1 MDYIRKY
8 SIMIGEIER
17 ELSKIKTHIIDHS
30 SISSI
35 LMNLG
40 YFKVNDKINHLKQ
53 KGVLKPIKKGLYYH
67 SSIITKNI
75 ISKELLANTILGPSY
90 ISLEYA
96 LSYHGLIPE
105 SVFQLTSVCTKRSK
119 QYDTELGVFSYKHIK
134 KELFSIGLKIEHAK
148 NGFFMIATKEKALCD
163 MIYLKN
169 TSFFSKKELIAFL
182 EDDLRI
188 DIVDLNNL
196 NIEII
201 NDYYQKSKSK
211 RIAIFLKL
219 LKNN

>member
-1 MDYIRKY
+1 
-8 SIMIGEIER
+8 MIGEIER
-17 ELSKIKTHIIDHS
+17 ELSKIKTHIIDHA

-35 LMNLG
+35 LSNLG
-40 YFKVNDKINHLKQ
+40 YYKINDKINHLKQ

-67 SSIITKNI
+67 SSIISKNI

-119 QYDTELGVFSYKHIK
+119 QYDTDLGIFSYKHIK
-134 KELFSIGLKIEHAK
+134 KELFSIGLKIEQAR
-148 NGFFMIATKEKALCD
+148 NGVFMIATKEKALCD
-163 MIYLKN
+163 MIYLKRDV
-169 TSFFSKKELIAFL
+169 TFFSKKNLIAFL

-188 DIVDLNNL
+188 DIDDLNDL
-196 NIEII
+196 NIEIV
-201 NDYYQKSKSK
+201 NNYYQKSKSK